1 MMSEG
6 VRRLDILY
14 GQALA
19 AGLLTADPSL
29 EIVLPTILNQVAEQI
44 ENRNVDASRRAD
56 TAERPDRPQPSQA
69 PAAPV
74 PIGGASGFSIQVS
87 TPTPESVG
95 AAELSV
101 SRVGG
106 VTSALTT
113 SPAVGGTSQMRV
125 TYVGDAQALAAAL
138 RAQGWNVQI
147 LGGNALSISR

>member
-1 MMSEG
+1 MMNEG

-29 EIVLPTILNQVAEQI
+29 EIVLPDILNQVAEEI
-44 ENRNVDASRRAD
+44 EGRNIEASRGAD
-56 TAERPDRPQPSQA
+56 NADPERPQASRA
-69 PAAPV
+69 PAVPV
-74 PIGGASGFSIQVS
+74 PTGGPTGFSIQVS

-125 TYVGDAQALAAAL
+125 TYVGDAAAFAAAL

>member
-1 MMSEG
+1 MLSEG

-29 EIVLPTILNQVAEQI
+29 EIVLPAILDQVAEQI
-44 ENRNVDASRRAD
+44 EGRNVEASRRAD
-56 TAERPDRPQPSQA
+56 PAGRPEPSRA
-69 PAAPV
+69 PSGPV
-74 PIGGASGFSIQVS
+74 PTGGATGFSIQVS
-87 TPTPESVG
+87 TPTAESVG

-125 TYVGDAQALAAAL
+125 TYVGDAEALAASL
-138 RAQGWNVQI
+138 RAQGWNVQV